1 VRRRRRNISMMV
13 PKAERLRP
21 AVHLVCRGL
30 PAALFLWAGVAKIL
44 DRQSA
49 ILAVDAYDVVPRA
62 LVEPVAIV
70 LPWIEV
76 GIAILLILGL
86 FTRFAGWA
94 TAAMIAIYLVAMGQA
109 KARGLAI
116 DCGCFGGGGPGTG
129 VTWWDL
135 LRDVPLLL
143 AGLTLARTPSGPLQ
157 LDRWFLE
164 GSHDERHEVEDEVP
178 RIEDTAPSR

>member
-1 VRRRRRNISMMV
+1 MV
-13 PKAERLRP
+13 PRPERLRP
-21 AVHLVCRGL
+21 ALQLMCR
-30 PAALFLWAGVAKIL
+30 ALLATVFLWSGVAKIL

-62 LVEPVAIV
+62 LVEPVAII

-76 GIAILLILGL
+76 GVAVLLLLGL
-86 FTRFAGWA
+86 FTRFAGWSS
-94 TAAMIAIYLVAMGQA
+94 AALVIVYLAALGQA
-109 KARGLAI
+109 KARGLPI

-129 VTWWDL
+129 VTWWDI

-143 AGLTLARTPSGPLQ
+143 AGLFLARSPSGPFQ

-164 GSHDERHEVEDEVP
+164 GSHDERYEVEDGSSS
-178 RIEDTAPSR
+178 IEDGAPSR

>member
-1 VRRRRRNISMMV
+1 MMV
-13 PKAERLRP
+13 LRPERLRP
-21 AVHLVCRGL
+21 AMHLMCRAL
-30 PAALFLWAGVAKIL
+30 LAAVFLWSGVVKLL

-76 GIAILLILGL
+76 GVAVLLLLGL

-94 TAAMIAIYLVAMGQA
+94 SAALVAVYLVALVQA
-109 KARGLAI
+109 KARGLPI

-129 VTWWDL
+129 VTWWDI

-143 AGLTLARTPSGPLQ
+143 AGLFLARTPSGPFQ

-164 GSHDERHEVEDEVP
+164 GSHDEHHEVEDEVS
-178 RIEDTAPSR
+178 RIEDGAPSR